1 MSCEGWKEV
10 KLGEIIH
17 FNPKLALK
25 KGTFAKKV
33 AMQGL
38 TPFERKISEWSVEE
52 FNSGTRFENGDTLLA
67 RITPCLENGK
77 TAYVNILD
85 QGEVAFGSTEF
96 IVMRPIEGISDG
108 KFIYYLAIS
117 PKFRGIAIQ
126 SMTGSSG
133 RQRVQLDTLKNN
145 TFSVPSLKEQ
155 EKIAQILSSIDDKI
169 ELNHQINNDLEEMA
183 QAIFKSWFVD
193 FEPFRDGEFV
203 DSELGP
209 IPKGWEAKNFGSLVE
224 TLIGGDWGKSEPEKN
239 HNQQVYCIRGADI
252 PEINLGRDG
261 KVPIRYILKK
271 NLQKKISGEG
281 DLIVEISGG
290 SPTQSTGRV
299 AIVTRALIERFSN
312 KLICTNFCRLIRPKN
327 DKFSYFIYYYWKY
340 LYAKDVFFIYE
351 NGTTGIKNLD
361 ISGFLKTFKIIVP
374 PEEKIQEFNGLIKD
388 KLSFIQK
395 NGEENQILSNLRDTL
410 LPKLMSGEIRV

>member
-1 MSCEGWKEV
+1 MKFKIKDICRQISSGGTPFRRNEKYYKNGKIKWLKTQELNDRNIYDTEEKITEIGLQKSSAKLMPPNTV
-10 KLGEIIH
+10 SIAMYGATVGKLGILKEEMATNQACCNMVVDPVKADYRFLFYSLLYNRH
-17 FNPKLALK
+17 KLVGLANGAAQQNLNK
-25 KGTFAKKV
+25 KI
-33 AMQGL
+33 
-38 TPFERKISEWSVEE
+38 ISEFPVDYYPLDEQK
-52 FNSGTRFENGDTLLA
+52 
-67 RITPCLENGK
+67 RI
-77 TAYVNILD
+77 V
-85 QGEVAFGSTEF
+85 S
-96 IVMRPIEGISDG
+96 
-108 KFIYYLAIS
+108 
-117 PKFRGIAIQ
+117 
-126 SMTGSSG
+126 
-133 RQRVQLDTLKNN
+133 
-145 TFSVPSLKEQ
+145 
-155 EKIAQILSSIDDKI
+155 ILSSFDDKI
-169 ELNHQINNDLEEMA
+169 ELYHQINQDLEEMA

-193 FEPFRDGEFV
+193 FEPFQDGEFV

-209 IPKGWEAKNFGSLVE
+209 IPKGWEVKNFGSLIE

-271 NLQKKISGEG
+271 NLQKKISVEG

-299 AIVTRALIERFSN
+299 AIVTKDLIERFSN

-327 DKFSYFIYYYWKY
+327 DEFSYFIYYYWKY

-361 ISGFLKTFKIIVP
+361 IYGFLKTFKIIVP
-374 PEEKIQEFNGLIKD
+374 PVEKIQEFNALIKD

-395 NGEENQILSNLRDTL
+395 NGEQNQILSNLRDTL